1 MAALEKRMPLLKL
14 VFEFVPLVVFFAAN
28 ALYDLRV
35 ATAALMVATII
46 SLIASKLVLK
56 KIPVMPLVT
65 GAIVLVFG
73 GLTLFLHDELF
84 IKIKPTVVNLLFA
97 AALAGGLFF
106 GRSLIKIVLGDAI
119 KLQDEGWR
127 KLTVRWA
134 MFFVFL
140 AVLNEIVWRGFPTS
154 TWVTFK
160 SFGIMPLTFL
170 FMMAQIGLLQKYQ
183 LPEDIA
189 DAPSQ

>member
-1 MAALEKRMPLLKL
+1 MPLLKL
-14 VFEFVPLVVFFAAN
+14 VFEFVPLLIFFAAN
-28 ALYDLRV
+28 SLYDLRV
-35 ATAALMVATII
+35 ATAALMAATVI
-46 SLIASKLVLK
+46 SLIASKVVLK
-56 KIPVMPLVT
+56 KIPIMPLVT
-65 GAIVLVFG
+65 GAVVLVFG
-73 GLTLFLHDELF
+73 GLTLILHNDIF

-106 GRSLIKIVLGDAI
+106 GRSLIKIVLEDAI

-127 KLTVRWA
+127 KLTIRWA

-140 AVLNEIVWRGFPTS
+140 AVLNEIVWRGYS
-154 TWVTFK
+154 TDSWAAFK
-160 SFGIMPLTFL
+160 TFGIMPITFV

>member
-1 MAALEKRMPLLKL
+1 MPLLKL
-14 VFEFVPLVVFFAAN
+14 VFEFVPLLVFFTAN
-28 ALYDLRV
+28 SLYDLRV
-35 ATAALMVATII
+35 ATAALMVTTVI
-46 SLIASKLVLK
+46 SLIASKVVLK

-65 GAIVLVFG
+65 GAVVLVFG
-73 GLTLFLHDELF
+73 GLTLILRDDTF

-106 GRSLIKIVLGDAI
+106 GRSLIKIVLEDAI

-127 KLTVRWA
+127 KLTIRWA

-140 AVLNEIVWRGFPTS
+140 ALLNEIVWRFFSTPT
-154 TWVTFK
+154 WAAFK
-160 SFGIMPLTFL
+160 IFGIMPITFL

>member
-1 MAALEKRMPLLKL
+1 MPLLKL
-14 VFEFVPLVVFFAAN
+14 VFEFVPLLVFFLAN
-28 ALYDLRV
+28 SLYDLRV
-35 ATAALMVATII
+35 ATAALMVATVI
-46 SLIASKLVLK
+46 SLIASKAVLK
-56 KIPVMPLVT
+56 KIPIMPLVT
-65 GAIVLVFG
+65 GAVVLVFG
-73 GLTLFLHDELF
+73 GLTLILHDEMF

-106 GRSLIKIVLGDAI
+106 GRSLIKVVLEDAI

-140 AVLNEIVWRGFPTS
+140 AVLNEVVWRSFPTP
-154 TWVTFK
+154 TWAAFK
-160 SFGIMPLTFL
+160 TFGIMPITFL

>member
-1 MAALEKRMPLLKL
+1 MPPLKL
-14 VFEFVPLVVFFAAN
+14 VFEFFPLLIFFAAN
-28 ALYDLRV
+28 SLYDLRV
-35 ATAALMVATII
+35 ATAALMAATLV
-46 SLIASKLVLK
+46 SLIASRVILK

-73 GLTLFLHDELF
+73 GLTLMLHDETF

-97 AALAGGLFF
+97 AALAIGLFF

-127 KLTVRWA
+127 KLTIRWA
-134 MFFVFL
+134 MFFIFL
-140 AVLNEIVWRGFPTS
+140 AVLNEFVWRGFPTS
-154 TWVTFK
+154 TWVAFK
-160 SFGIMPLTFL
+160 TFGIMPITFL

-183 LPEDIA
+183 LPEDTA

>member
-1 MAALEKRMPLLKL
+1 MPLLKL
-14 VFEFVPLVVFFAAN
+14 VFEFVPLVIFFAGN
-28 ALYDLRV
+28 YLYNLQV
-35 ATAALMVATII
+35 ATAALMVATVI
-46 SLIASKLVLK
+46 SLIASRVVLK
-56 KIPVMPLVT
+56 KLPVMPLVT
-65 GAIVLVFG
+65 GAVVLVFG
-73 GLTLFLHDELF
+73 GLTLFLQDDTF

-97 AALAGGLFF
+97 VALAGGLIF
-106 GRSLIKIVLGDAI
+106 GRSLIKIVLEDAI

-140 AVLNEIVWRGFPTS
+140 AILNEIVWRGFSTQ
-154 TWVTFK
+154 TWVAFK

-183 LPEDIA
+183 LPEDTA